1 MKILHIAANDIIGG
15 AARAAN
21 LLHRGLRGIGVESA
35 MLVSDK
41 RSDDPTVT
49 IPSLSRRVDHRLE
62 RFSRRKVVSF
72 EERRIA
78 KLRQPGS
85 EFFSTPRTAYVG
97 FWGDAVSGA
106 SILNL
111 HLVARFVDYKDFF
124 EAIPR
129 RIPIVWT
136 MHDINAFTGGCHY
149 ANGCEKFVIHCGA
162 CPQLHSQRSRDAA
175 WHTFALK
182 ADIYAK
188 LDRERVAVVGA
199 SAWMTREAR
208 RSALLGRFRV
218 EHIPY
223 GIDLTVFRPRNHH
236 AIKTAFGIQPHERTI
251 LFVSD
256 VIDLRRKGVDLFL
269 SAVRELKNK
278 SNVVLVSVGN
288 GSMPKIDGIRS
299 LHLGRIESDFILS
312 LVYNLA
318 DVFVIPSRE
327 EGFGL
332 TAVEAN
338 ASGCPVVGFAVGG
351 IPDIV
356 EDGQT
361 GFIAAPFEIR
371 QLRDAIE
378 KAIEQRDQMAAACR
392 ARAER
397 LFALEHQARAYAKL
411 YGELMRTSVAPAA
424 AATVSYPARA
434 NHGT

>member
-1 MKILHIAANDIIGG
+1 MNVLHIAANDITGG

-21 LLHRGLRGIGVESA
+21 LLHRGLRGLGIASA

-41 RSDDPTVT
+41 RSDDPTVST
-49 IPSLSRRVDHRLE
+49 PSLSRRVDHRLG
-62 RFSRRKVVSF
+62 RFSRRRVVSL

-97 FWGDAVSGA
+97 FWRDAVSDA
-106 SILNL
+106 SVVNL
-111 HLVARFVDYKDFF
+111 HLIARFVDYKDFF
-124 EAIPR
+124 ETVPR
-129 RIPIVWT
+129 STPLVWT

-149 ANGCEKFVIHCGA
+149 ANGCESFVTHCGG
-162 CPQLHSQRSRDAA
+162 CPQLHSERNRDTA

-182 ADIYAK
+182 ADIYGK
-188 LDRERVAVVGA
+188 LDPDRVIVIGA
-199 SAWMTREAR
+199 SAWMAREAR

-218 EHIPY
+218 EHVPY
-223 GIDLTVFRPRNHH
+223 GIDLDVFRPRGHD
-236 AIKTAFGIQPHERTI
+236 AVKAAFGIQPNERVI

-256 VIDLRRKGVDLFL
+256 VVDLSRKGSDLFL
-269 SAVRELKNK
+269 SAVRGLKDK
-278 SNVVLVSVGN
+278 SNVVLISVGN
-288 GSMPKIDGIRS
+288 GAMPKIDGIRS

-312 LVYNLA
+312 LVYNVA

-332 TAVEAN
+332 TAVEAS

-361 GFIAAPFEIR
+361 GFLVTPFEIS

-378 KAIEQRDQMAAACR
+378 RAIERRDEMSAACR

-397 LFALEHQARAYAKL
+397 LFGMERQARAYSKL
-411 YGELMRTSVAPAA
+411 YRELTEANLASQAA
-424 AATVSYPARA
+424 SIARHTARA
-434 NHGT
+434 GS